1 MRRGVRM
8 FSQCKERFIALN
20 TVFVLLVLTSS
31 ALAGVTHKMYVPHP
45 FDSEGAK
52 SVVSVY
58 NLKDSRLISTIHSVP
73 AATLAR
79 VTPDGKYVWIFSSKE
94 REAEIYSVATDELV
108 GKPYLDGPVCDA
120 VFDPDGK
127 ICYTANGSRSGG
139 GDNSISYIDVESQIA
154 SYTIATGANPVSLA
168 IQKDGSRLYVANQG
182 DNSITVIDPKQFRV
196 DMTIYAGIEPHQLVL
211 SNAGRYLFV
220 AARGVDFG
228 RSGGSCVIVIETET
242 GKVIRVIETG
252 NAPSSIGLTPDG
264 GRMVVCH
271 VDHSYRSNLW
281 YYDMTY
287 ESGGVAAELIDKIT
301 FGKGAEFGTVGPS
314 GNLLIVPDHLDG
326 GVYAVDMLEPGA
338 PRRLANLYAE
348 RAYFVEFAAVDIN
361 KELAIRDAIIQN
373 DSTSAEAQDA
383 AFQQAYLH
391 STAGDRNAVVTVYN
405 FIVEKFPETMS
416 EAKALFALGDLC
428 YDQQLVSNAA
438 DYYNRG
444 LLAYG
449 EILKGGT
456 DEQALRSGIILEASE
471 RLGELAVQLD
481 ENYFVNLYKLYA
493 NVPMKLTEFPQL
505 FFTFGISLKKR
516 GDSKFAKKCFE
527 ETENRLIEL
536 MDESLYQEMKIKIDL
551 VRSHAR
557 AMFYAAKVKG
567 AITLDGNLDDWGK
580 AEALSLNS
588 RNDVIVNQMRWLDKT
603 DISGS
608 IYVGYDQY
616 NFYVAG
622 DINDD
627 KVFRQDSA
635 NGDYVG
641 VYLDVRDGSGNYL
654 TRDREIG
661 EGVYMIRVIP
671 PADPGGI
678 FIVECEQ
685 EMEPMIGG
693 MMSTGGYV
701 FELKIPLAYL
711 KGFSPSKGKRIG
723 VGIELFDLDSGNSN
737 DPPKVVGWL
746 MPAKSAYGP
755 RFSELFGI
763 LEF

>member
-1 MRRGVRM
+1 MRREACM

-20 TVFVLLVLTSS
+20 IVFLLLVLTSS
-31 ALAGVTHKMYVPHP
+31 ALSGVAHKMYVPHP

-58 NLKDSRLISTIHSVP
+58 DLKDSRLISTILSVP
-73 AATLAR
+73 AAMLAR
-79 VTPDGKYVWIFSSKE
+79 VTPDGKFVWIFSSKE
-94 REAEIYSVATDELV
+94 REVEVYSVATDELV
-108 GKPYLDGPVCDA
+108 GKPYLDGPACDA

-127 ICYTANGSRSGG
+127 ICYTANGSRSDG

-154 SYTIATGANPVSLA
+154 SYTIATGTNPVSLA

-196 DMTIYAGIEPHQLVL
+196 DMIIYAGIEPNQVVL
-211 SNAGRYLFV
+211 SNTGRYLFV
-220 AARGVDFG
+220 ANRGVDFG

-242 GKVIRVIETG
+242 GKVVRVIETG
-252 NAPSSIGLTPDG
+252 NGPSSIGLTPDG

-271 VDHSYRSNLW
+271 VDHGRRDNLW
-281 YYDMTY
+281 YYDMTA
-287 ESGGVAAELIDKIT
+287 ESGGVAAELIGKIT
-301 FGKGAEFGTVGPS
+301 FGKGAEYGTVGPS
-314 GNLLIVPDHLDG
+314 GDLFVVPDHLDG
-326 GVYAVDMLEPGA
+326 GIYAVDMLRPGA
-338 PRRLANLYAE
+338 PSRLANLYAE
-348 RAYFVEFAAVDIN
+348 KAHFVEFAAVDIDS
-361 KELAIRDAIIQN
+361 ELAIRDSIIQKN
-373 DSTSAEAQDA
+373 PAGAEAQDA

-391 STAGDRNAVVTVYN
+391 RTAGDQNAVVTAYN
-405 FIVEKFPETMS
+405 SIVEKFPGTMS

-456 DEQALRSGIILEASE
+456 DKQTLPSGIILEASE

-481 ENYFVNLYKLYA
+481 ENYFVDLYKLYGS
-493 NVPMKLTEFPQL
+493 VPMKLTEFPQL
-505 FFTFGISLKKR
+505 FFTFGISLKKL

-551 VRSHAR
+551 VKSDAR
-557 AMFYAAKVKG
+557 AMFYAARVKG
-567 AITLDGNLDDWGK
+567 AITLDGSLDDWGK
-580 AEALSLNS
+580 ADALLLNS
-588 RNDVIVNQMRWLDKT
+588 RDDVVVNQMRWLDKT
-603 DISGS
+603 DISGLL
-608 IYVGYDQY
+608 YVGYDQY

-622 DINDD
+622 DIDD
-627 KVFRQDSA
+627 DRVFRQDSA
-635 NGDYVG
+635 SGDYVG
-641 VYLDVRDGSGNYL
+641 VYLDLREGSGNYL
-654 TRDREIG
+654 TREREIG
-661 EGVYMIRVIP
+661 EGVYLIRVIP
-671 PADPGGI
+671 PADPGGE
-678 FIVECEQ
+678 FSVQCEQ

-693 MMSTGGYV
+693 MMSSDGYV

-711 KGFSPSKGKRIG
+711 TGFSPAKRKQIG

-755 RFSELFGI
+755 RYSELFGI

>member
-1 MRRGVRM
+1 M
-8 FSQCKERFIALN
+8 FLQCKERFTILSI
-20 TVFVLLVLTSS
+20 VFVFLVFASS
-31 ALAGVTHKMYVPHP
+31 APAGVTYKMYIPHP
-45 FDSEGAK
+45 FDSEGAG

-58 NLKDSRLISTIHSVP
+58 DLENARLISTIHSVP

-108 GKPYLDGPVCDA
+108 AEPYLDGPVCDA
-120 VFDPDGK
+120 VFDPDGG

-139 GDNSISYIDVESQIA
+139 GNNSISYIDVESQIA
-154 SYTIATGANPVSLA
+154 SYTIATGVNPVSLA

-196 DMTIYAGIEPHQLVL
+196 DMTIYAGIEPNQLVL

-220 AARGVDFG
+220 ADRGIDFG
-228 RSGGSCVIVIETET
+228 RSGGSCVVVIETET
-242 GKVIRVIETG
+242 GKVVKVIETG
-252 NAPSSIGLTPDG
+252 NGPSSIGLTPNG
-264 GRMVVCH
+264 ARMVVCH
-271 VDHSYRSNLW
+271 VDHSYRDNLW
-281 YYDMTY
+281 YYNLTY
-287 ESGGVAAELIDKIT
+287 ESGGVAAEMIDKVT

-314 GNLLIVPDHLDG
+314 GNLFIVPDHIDG
-326 GVYAVDMLEPGA
+326 GVYAVDMLEPSA
-338 PRRLANLYAE
+338 PRRLANLSAE
-348 RAYFVEFAAVDIN
+348 KAYFVEFASVDID
-361 KELAIRDAIIQN
+361 KELAIRDAIIQDN
-373 DSTSAEAQDA
+373 PASAEAQDA

-391 STAGDRNAVVTVYN
+391 RTAGDRNAVVTAFN
-405 FIVEKFPETMS
+405 SIVEKYPGTMS
-416 EAKALFALGDLC
+416 EVEALFALADLC

-456 DEQALRSGIILEASE
+456 GEQTLRSGIILEAAE

-481 ENYFVNLYKLYA
+481 KNYFVDLYKLYA
-493 NVPMKLTEFPQL
+493 NIPMKFTEFPQL
-505 FFTFGISLKKR
+505 FFTFGIALKKL
-516 GDSKFAKKCFE
+516 GDSKFAKNCFE

-551 VRSHAR
+551 IRSDPR
-557 AMFYAAKVKG
+557 TILYAAKVNG
-567 AITLDGNLDDWGK
+567 AITLDGNLDEWGK

-588 RNDVIVNQMRWLDKT
+588 RNDVVVNQMRWLDKT

-608 IYVGYDQY
+608 FYAGYDQY
-616 NFYVAG
+616 NLYVAG
-622 DINDD
+622 DIDD
-627 KVFRQDSA
+627 DRVFRQDPA

-661 EGVYMIRVIP
+661 EGVYLIRVIP
-671 PADPGGI
+671 PVDASGG
-678 FIVECEQ
+678 FSVECEQ

-693 MMSTGGYV
+693 MRSQEGYV

-711 KGFSPSKGKRIG
+711 RGFSPSKGKRIG

-763 LEF
+763 FEF